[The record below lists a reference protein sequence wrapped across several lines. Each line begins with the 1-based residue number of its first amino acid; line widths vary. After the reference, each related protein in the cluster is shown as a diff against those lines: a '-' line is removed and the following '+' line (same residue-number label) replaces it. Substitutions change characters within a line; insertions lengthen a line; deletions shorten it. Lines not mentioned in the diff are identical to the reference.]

1 MKQPSKRVD
10 MKAMKLLLLV
20 LTEIDITRAEQHVKH
35 RYFSLIDY
43 DQNL

>member
-1 MKQPSKRVD
+1 MKQPSKLVD
-10 MKAMKLLLLV
+10 MKLLLLL